1 MFQVLIEI
9 AIILKIE
16 ILSQGGE
23 TICDPYKVPQ
33 EKWIDDITLWPE
45 VEFGE
50 IYTYLVE
57 TPGQFTKEQLE
68 AYKSLEAFMI
78 YLIIRILIQQI
89 SPRSAASSLGSE
101 S

>member
-1 MFQVLIEI
+1 MASTYRVPSSDRDSYQ
-9 AIILKIE
+9 LKIE

-33 EKWIDDITLWPE
+33 EKWIDDTITLWPE
-45 VEFGE
+45 VEFGQ

-68 AYKSLEAFMI
+68 AYKSLETFMI

-89 SPRSAASSLGSE
+89 FT
-101 S
+101 